1 MAPTPS
7 IKVIKSLP
15 FKGGSRL
22 WSNRYHFSGG
32 TPADSTH
39 WENLVDAFLDDE
51 LACIASVQE
60 VVEVIGYAAGSDVP
74 VYTHSG
80 LTAPGTLAPDTGNAE
95 QAGEVAALVRYST
108 DARTAK
114 NHPIYC
120 FNYYHGTYAHTGEGD
135 GDLLSAA
142 QKSALEAYAAAW
154 VAGYSDG
161 THTLVRASPN
171 GAVCRDPIVE
181 EYLTHRDFPYTRSA

>member
-1 MAPTPS
+1 MAATPS
-7 IKVIKSLP
+7 IKVFKTLP
-15 FKGGSRL
+15 FKGGTRR

-39 WENLVDAFLDDE
+39 WGNLAAAVIFDE
-51 LACIASVQE
+51 KATIASVQSI
-60 VVEVIGYAAGSDVP
+60 VEWIGYAAGSDVP
-74 VYTHSG
+74 VASATVSV
-80 LTAPGTLAPDTGNAE
+80 AGTLTPDTGNAE
-95 QAGEVAALVRYST
+95 QAGEVAALTRYAT
-108 DARTAK
+108 DARTSK

-120 FNYYHGTYAHTGEGD
+120 FNYVHGVYAHTGEGD

-142 QKSALEAYAAAW
+142 QKTALETYAANW

>member
-1 MAPTPS
+1 VA
-7 IKVIKSLP
+7 
-15 FKGGSRL
+15 
-22 WSNRYHFSGG
+22 
-32 TPADSTH
+32 
-39 WENLVDAFLDDE
+39 
-51 LACIASVQE
+51 
-60 VVEVIGYAAGSDVP
+60 
-74 VYTHSG
+74 
-80 LTAPGTLAPDTGNAE
+80 GTLTPDTGNAE
-95 QAGEVAALVRYST
+95 QAGEVAALVRYAT
-108 DARTAK
+108 DARTTK

-142 QKSALEAYAAAW
+142 QKTALEAYAAAW

-161 THTLVRASPN
+161 THTLVRCSPN

>member
-7 IKVIKSLP
+7 IKLIKSLP
-15 FKGGSRL
+15 FKGGSRN

-32 TPADSTH
+32 TPADDAH
-39 WENLVDAFLDDE
+39 WTT
-51 LACIASVQE
+51 LAEAVAAAEVPLYASVQE
-60 VVEVIGYAAGSDVP
+60 IVEIIGYAAGSDVP
-74 VYTHSG
+74 VYSIS
-80 LTAPGTLAPDTGNAE
+80 GTLGAGTLTPDTGNAE
-95 QAGEVAALVRYST
+95 QAGEVAALVRYAT
-108 DARTAK
+108 DARTTK

-135 GDLLSAA
+135 GDLLSAT
-142 QKSALEAYAAAW
+142 QKSNMQEFANAW
-154 VAGYSDG
+154 VAGFSDG

-181 EYLTHRDFPYTRSA
+181 EYLTHRDFPYTR